1 MEEYK
6 GIDYLKG
13 KLSRKYSRCH
23 QRYNYYEEKIIGDDF
38 GGLNNDARFWY
49 KPVSGWSTKAVDSLA
64 DRLSFREFKNDTLKL
79 NDLFRLNNPD
89 ILFDNAVRSALIT
102 SCSFIY
108 IAGAG
113 EDVRFQVIDGRN
125 ATGVIDPVTNMLTEG
140 YAVLER
146 DDYEVP
152 LTEAYFTKEKTV
164 IWDKHGNYD
173 EYDNP
178 TDYALLVPIIF
189 RPDAKRPFGH
199 SRISRACMNI
209 QKSAMKTLKQSM
221 ISSEFYSYPQR
232 YVLGMD
238 PNKELLDSWKATMTT
253 MLTFDK
259 DRDGGHP
266 TVGQFQSNSMTPY
279 TEQLKMYA
287 SLFAGET
294 GLTLDDLGFST
305 ENPSSVEAIKA
316 QHESLRLTARKAQK
330 TFGTGFLN
338 AGYLGACLRDN
349 YNYKRNIIV
358 DIEPSWE
365 PLFEPDS
372 SALSI
377 IGDGAIKINQA
388 VPGYFDK
395 DNLRDLTGINFSNT
409 TTDTSTS
416 VLESLFETGDS

>member
-1 MEEYK
+1 MADYK
-6 GIDYLKG
+6 GLNYLKS
-13 KLSRKYSRCH
+13 KLSSKYTRCVL
-23 QRYNYYEEKIIGDDF
+23 RYNYYEEKIQGLDI

-49 KPVSGWSTKAVDSLA
+49 KPVSGWSAKAVDSLA
-64 DRLSFREFKNDTLKL
+64 DRLSFREFKNDTLGMTS
-79 NDLFRLNNPD
+79 LFNVNNPD
-89 ILFDNAVRSALIT
+89 ILYDNAIRSALIT

-108 IAGAG
+108 ILKDGT
-113 EDVRFQVIDGRN
+113 DVRFQVIDGRN
-125 ATGVIDPVTNMLTEG
+125 ATGILDPITNLLTEG

-146 DDYEVP
+146 DDYEQP
-152 LTEAYFTKEKTV
+152 IKEAYFTREST
-164 IWDKHGNYD
+164 IAWDKNGTQ
-173 EYDNP
+173 EYYNP
-178 TDYALLVPIIF
+178 TDYALLVPIIY

-199 SRISRACMNI
+199 SRISRACMNL
-209 QKSAMKTLKQSM
+209 QQAAMKTLKQSM
-221 ISSEFYSYPQR
+221 ISGEFYSYPQR
-232 YVLGMD
+232 YVLGLD

-266 TVGQFQSNSMTPY
+266 TVGQFNANSMTPY

-316 QHESLRLTARKAQK
+316 QHENLRLTARKAQK
-330 TFGTGFLN
+330 TFGTGLLN
-338 AGYLGACLRDN
+338 TGYLAACLRDD
-349 YNYKRNIIV
+349 YSYRRDIIAET
-358 DIEPSWE
+358 IPCWE

-388 VPGYFDK
+388 VPGYFNVE
-395 DNLRDLTGINFSNT
+395 NLRDLTGIEAS
-409 TTDTSTS
+409 DAVTSGTS
-416 VLESLFETGDS
+416 SIISTLFGDETE